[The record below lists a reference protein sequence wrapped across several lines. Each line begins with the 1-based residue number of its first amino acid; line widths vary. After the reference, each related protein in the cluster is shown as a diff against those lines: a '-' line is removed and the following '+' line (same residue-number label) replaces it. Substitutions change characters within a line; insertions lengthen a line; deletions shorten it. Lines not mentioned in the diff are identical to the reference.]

1 MKQEPEN
8 LTLAH
13 DEPPAS
19 GTAKGVGSGPWLG
32 GLEITCE
39 DCMDLMR
46 RYPDKHFDLAI
57 VDPPY
62 GIGAGAYQYP
72 GTDPKNRAVS
82 STTKKDW
89 DSAAPRPEY
98 FRELFRVSRKQIIFG
113 GNYFPLR
120 PTRNWIVWDKNQP
133 EDGSFGMFE
142 MAWASWDGCPKMF
155 RMYPSHVTQGKRIHP
170 TQKPIDLYAWLLD
183 RYAKPGQRI
192 LDTHLGSGSS
202 AIAANGMGFEFVGCE
217 LDADYFAAACQRI
230 DNAQRQESLFSKSIQ
245 DSYEQVSMFDSLS
258 AIP

>member
-1 MKQEPEN
+1 MSRARPNNMETSPADFALEQEP
-8 LTLAH
+8 A
-13 DEPPAS
+13 PA
-19 GTAKGVGSGPWLG
+19 GRTDKGVGSVPWLG
-32 GLEITCE
+32 GLEATCE

-62 GIGAGAYQYP
+62 GINVDAMGLGKGV
-72 GTDPKNRAVS
+72 GTESRTWKAKGWD
-82 STTKKDW
+82 TK
-89 DSAAPRPEY
+89 PPTPEY
-98 FRELFRVSRKQIIFG
+98 FAELRRVSRNQIIWG

-192 LDTHLGSGSS
+192 LDTHLGSGSH
-202 AIAANGMGFEFVGCE
+202 AIAAHYFGAHLTACE
-217 LDADYFAAACQRI
+217 IDPDYYAAAMARI
-230 DNAQRQESLFSKSIQ
+230 KRETAQTTLFTYHRRNKN
-245 DSYEQVSMFDSLS
+245 ERHT
-258 AIP
+258 